1 MQDRNPTIAI
11 IVDDMFFASKI
22 RAAAEAAGR
31 TVRSIKSR
39 EQLDSELNGSATI
52 LVIVDL
58 NSSRLDPFEAIQS
71 IKSIT
76 DLASVPV
83 VSFVSHVQTN
93 LIRRAQE
100 AGCDYVLPRSVFSQM
115 LPEIVA
121 GRFDKLNTRATS

>member
-121 GRFDKLNTRATS
+121 GSFDKLNTRATS